1 MFEFIFTLFKN
12 DNLIRHILLFLF
24 LPLSGILIRYILLKT
39 DQYWAFTYTQTST
52 FMILPVT
59 SYVISIAI
67 SGNLALSLGMIGA
80 LSIVRFRHPVRSPLE
95 LVIYFTLIT
104 LGITSSVAVKYAIAL
119 LIITLIILF
128 SIYFINNL
136 YLKYT
141 NKTFYGVSFGDSNSL
156 STLEIESINQIPEL
170 LDNPNFISFSNV
182 NKINIYRLAASN
194 PNLLKEISKKYIN
207 DNNIK
212 NIQLLIS

>member
-1 MFEFIFTLFKN
+1 MFEFIFTLIN
-12 DNLIRHILLFLF
+12 DDYLIRHISIFLF
-24 LPLSGILIRYILLKT
+24 LPLSGILIRFILLKT
-39 DQYWAFTYTQTST
+39 DQHWAFTYTQTST

-59 SYVISIAI
+59 AYVVSIAI
-67 SGNLALSLGMIGA
+67 SGNLALSLGMVGA

-104 LGITSSVAVKYAIAL
+104 LGITSSVALKYAIAL
-119 LIITLIILF
+119 LFVTLIILF

-141 NKTFYGVSFGDSNSL
+141 NKAFYGISFGDANSL
-156 STLEIESINQIPEL
+156 STLELESINQIPEL
-170 LDNPNFISFSNV
+170 LDDPNFISFSNV
-182 NKINIYRLAASN
+182 NETNIYRLAASN

-207 DNNIK
+207 DDNIR